1 MGNDDP
7 TAGSTHG
14 SSPWF
19 GRLAHDL
26 RSPLSSLQTAAYLLR
41 TDPGGANA
49 RELSDIVVRQ
59 SQRMARMID
68 ELDDALRAQQGRL
81 VERTDRVEL
90 GGILDMAVGS
100 VHGST
105 VDPHY
110 GDGAAEAMVLADS
123 GRLSQMFRTLLE
135 QTLAR
140 DPQGA
145 RVDVVRG
152 DASIEIA
159 FTDGGPDTDDATRAA
174 MLQRPQVPPLDEGLG
189 LRMLV
194 ARAIVEAHG
203 GTLSVDAPGGG
214 ATQRIRCVLPL
225 A

>member
-1 MGNDDP
+1 
-7 TAGSTHG
+7 
-14 SSPWF
+14 
-19 GRLAHDL
+19 
-26 RSPLSSLQTAAYLLR
+26 
-41 TDPGGANA
+41 
-49 RELSDIVVRQ
+49 
-59 SQRMARMID
+59 
-68 ELDDALRAQQGRL
+68 
-81 VERTDRVEL
+81 
-90 GGILDMAVGS
+90 
-100 VHGST
+100 
-105 VDPHY
+105 
-110 GDGAAEAMVLADS
+110 
-123 GRLSQMFRTLLE
+123 MFRTLLE

-159 FTDGGPDTDDATRAA
+159 FTDGGPDTDDAARAA

-214 ATQRIRCVLPL
+214 PTQRIRCVLPL